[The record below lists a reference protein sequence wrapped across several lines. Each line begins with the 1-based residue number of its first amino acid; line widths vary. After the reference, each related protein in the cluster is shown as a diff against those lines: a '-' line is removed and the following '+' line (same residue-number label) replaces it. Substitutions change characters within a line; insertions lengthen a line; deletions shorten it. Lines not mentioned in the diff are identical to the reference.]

1 VFLGI
6 FLINLPCPPLSGDP
20 NLTPAIHLINPFPP
34 PPHSLPQT
42 KPDYENTKP
51 INKLLHWKPTH
62 RVFCDFA
69 QPEVLTISFVTVPTR
84 GAHPHLANGI
94 QNSKNNKYIKCQS
107 VSNTIIQTHV
117 QSIVTPSKSYIYIY
131 VYIYIYISS
140 CDFKVPL
147 LMAPAYGSR
156 LMGFHTFQRNEN
168 QVWKLAGNMGMKTRW
183 SNYLKGNLGSKTSLG
198 MTKIWKRYENSV
210 P

>member
-1 VFLGI
+1 
-6 FLINLPCPPLSGDP
+6 
-20 NLTPAIHLINPFPP
+20 
-34 PPHSLPQT
+34 
-42 KPDYENTKP
+42 
-51 INKLLHWKPTH
+51 LHWKPTH

-131 VYIYIYISS
+131 VYIYIYIYPRAILKFH
-140 CDFKVPL
+140 CL
-147 LMAPAYGSR
+147 WLRLMAHGLWVFILSR
-156 LMGFHTFQRNEN
+156 
-168 QVWKLAGNMGMKTRW
+168 GMKTR
-183 SNYLKGNLGSKTSLG
+183 
-198 MTKIWKRYENSV
+198 YEN
-210 P
+210 

>member
-1 VFLGI
+1 MFLGI

-131 VYIYIYISS
+131 VYIYIYIYPRAILKFH
-140 CDFKVPL
+140 CL
-147 LMAPAYGSR
+147 WLRLMAHGLWVFILSR
-156 LMGFHTFQRNEN
+156 
-168 QVWKLAGNMGMKTRW
+168 GMKTR
-183 SNYLKGNLGSKTSLG
+183 
-198 MTKIWKRYENSV
+198 YEN
-210 P
+210 